1 MADIDSATSLG
12 GGDFEFDSVFQ
23 ERSELDTIL
32 GNYAQNSLTIQQ
44 IQI

>member
-1 MADIDSATSLG
+1 MADIDIATSLG

-32 GNYAQNSLTIQQ
+32 GNYAQNLLKMQQ